1 MNQEQSIQQIDEGVL
16 IKLIVDGA
24 ADMAMVRE
32 TLTVAD
38 ELASQSAIYA
48 GRAAEEIR
56 RVIERG
62 SGAKWYESNNTR
74 GDWKQIQA
82 LALAAGVNAQ
92 MTIYR
97 IREAVERLQ
106 P

>member
-1 MNQEQSIQQIDEGVL
+1 MNQEQSIREIDESVL
-16 IKLIVDGA
+16 IKLVVDGA
-24 ADMAMVRE
+24 ADMAMVKE
-32 TLTVAD
+32 TLTLAD

-48 GRAAEEIR
+48 GRAADEIR

-62 SGAKWYESNNTR
+62 SGARWYEKSTR
-74 GDWKQIQA
+74 SDWKEIQA
-82 LALAAGVNAQ
+82 LALAAGINAQ

-97 IREAVERLQ
+97 IREAAERLT